1 MITAVVLDL
10 DGTLLD
16 TEALYRRA
24 FIAALAA
31 EDLTVT
37 PAVYASLVGLPTRER
52 GSLLRRHLGRRLPW
66 QRCLGR
72 YYEIRA
78 RLLADGIPLKLGA
91 VELLG
96 WIASRG
102 IPMAIA
108 TSASQSTAESHLAR
122 AGLRRFFAA
131 VVTRDHVRR
140 CKPDPES
147 FVVAA
152 QAVGADSRAAAAVE
166 DSRHGVQA
174 ALAAGM
180 QVFTVP
186 GEAGLVFARGAILVS
201 DLASLQRVLA
211 REMTVEP
218 ALTCNVQPAA

>member
-1 MITAVVLDL
+1 MIAAVVLDL

-31 EDLTVT
+31 EDLTVA
-37 PAVYASLVGLPTRER
+37 PGMYASLVGLPTRDR
-52 GSLLRRHLGRRLPW
+52 GAVLRRHFGRRLAW
-66 QRCLGR
+66 ARCLGR

-78 RLLADGIPLKLGA
+78 RLLAHGVPLKPGA

-96 WIASRG
+96 WIAARG

-131 VVTRDHVRR
+131 VVTRDQVRR

-147 FVVAA
+147 FIVAA
-152 QAVGADSRAAAAVE
+152 QALGADPREAAAVE
-166 DSRHGVQA
+166 DSRHGVWA
-174 ALAAGM
+174 ALEAGM

-201 DLASLQRVLA
+201 DLHHVRALLEREFEPSLS
-211 REMTVEP
+211 
-218 ALTCNVQPAA
+218 CNVQPAA